1 MCPLDIFITSFVI
14 FGGLLIALAAP
25 LLYMAWRKEML
36 VTARNFL
43 IGAGVVALL
52 CSVLAVVSER
62 QVMQCLDAGNSDC
75 IDSGAAGM
83 QLLLVG
89 LFVVVAWFNAFF
101 MWRD

>member
-1 MCPLDIFITSFVI
+1 LCPLDVFITSLVM

-25 LLYMAWRKEML
+25 LLYMAWRRERL

-43 IGAGVVALL
+43 IGAGVVAIL

-62 QVMQCLDAGNSDC
+62 QVLQCLDAGNSDC
-75 IDSGAAGM
+75 VDSGAAGM
-83 QLLLVG
+83 QLLLIG
-89 LFVVVAWFNAFF
+89 LFAVAAWLNAFF